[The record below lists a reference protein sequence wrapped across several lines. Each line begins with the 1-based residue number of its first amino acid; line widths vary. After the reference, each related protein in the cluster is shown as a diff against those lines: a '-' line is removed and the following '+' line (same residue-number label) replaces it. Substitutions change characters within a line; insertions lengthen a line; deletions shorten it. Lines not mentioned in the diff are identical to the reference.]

1 MPPLLYNWPHV
12 RADDMRAKHESPE
25 SSRIVMVSPDSLR
38 QVMANFPTGVAVI
51 SSLEQDGSIHGMTAN
66 SFTSVS
72 LDPPLILV
80 CIGHQRQTY
89 GNVRRLGRFGINLLS
104 EQQRG
109 IAEYY
114 ARDAHERTGDVNVSW
129 DLSAS
134 RSPRM
139 QGALAFLECTV
150 VVQHDHGDH
159 AIFVAEVQET
169 ATETG
174 QPLLF
179 YDRHLLDIAWS

>member
-1 MPPLLYNWPHV
+1 MI
-12 RADDMRAKHESPE
+12 SPE
-25 SSRIVMVSPDSLR
+25 SLR

-51 SSLEQDGSIHGMTAN
+51 SSLEQDGSVHGMTAN

-72 LDPPLILV
+72 LNPPLILV

-89 GNVRRLGRFGINLLS
+89 GNVSRLGRFGINLLS

-114 ARDAHERTGDVNVSW
+114 ALDAHERTGDVDVSW
-129 DLSAS
+129 HLA
-134 RSPRM
+134 RGGQPRM
-139 QGALAFLECTV
+139 QGALAFLDCRV
-150 VVQHDHGDH
+150 VAQHDHGDH

-169 ATETG
+169 ATEAG

-179 YDRHLLDIAWS
+179 YDRQLLDIAWS

>member
-1 MPPLLYNWPHV
+1 MLYNWPHL
-12 RADDMRAKHESPE
+12 RADGIRWQGESPE
-25 SSRIVMVSPDSLR
+25 NLTVPMVSPESLR

-51 SSLEQDGSIHGMTAN
+51 SSLEQDGSVHGMTAN

-72 LDPPLILV
+72 LRPPLILV

-104 EQQRG
+104 ERQRG

-114 ARDAHERTGDVNVSW
+114 ALDAHERTGGVDVSW
-129 DLSAS
+129 DLS
-134 RSPRM
+134 RDGSPRM
-139 QGALAFLECTV
+139 QGALAFLECRV

-169 ATETG
+169 ATEAG
-174 QPLLF
+174 QSLLF